1 MFRCYTEDEDGG
13 YTAWFGYNNLNDHN
27 VYITASGE
35 NYISGAM
42 TTAMPPTVCTWYSTM
57 SRANKI
63 LTRNKN

>member
-27 VYITASGE
+27 VYITASRE

-42 TTAMPPTVCTWYSTM
+42 TTAMPPTLFRPGTM
-57 SRANKI
+57 QYGFSIK
-63 LTRNKN
+63 